1 MTGKWLMASLTGIE
15 LPLCCTIAV
24 VIVFFFVAVY
34 N

>member
-1 MTGKWLMASLTGIE
+1 MIGKSLTASLTGIE

-24 VIVFFFVAVY
+24 VVVFFFVAVY